1 MRRVHVLGVV
11 LFLGLAASSSAW
23 AKIQRDS
30 FEYFF
35 PGIDIDGNLDDGLGD
50 DGTVRVRYN
59 TRRDRLT
66 VVGRAVV
73 GNDSKKLQV
82 FNDTGVIDN
91 FIVDGDV
98 VTDRYRV
105 AKNGRATYNGLVKN
119 TSGLD

>member
-1 MRRVHVLGVV
+1 MGAV
-11 LFLGLAASSSAW
+11 LFVGLVASSSAW
-23 AKIQRDS
+23 AKIQKDS

-35 PGIDIDGNLDDGLGD
+35 PGIDIDGNIDDGLGD

-82 FNDTGVIDN
+82 FNDAGVIDN